1 MIVNATSST
10 IGRMALSICSVK
22 NNRIIHR
29 QELQRLIT
37 TCMPSQPC
45 GVRKDLIRR
54 HYHNQSF
61 KTRNISSLPLA
72 SVTTTGSSR
81 DQYNSYSNNSKIIV
95 GATTAVIL
103 GAAIAAS
110 NNNSNN
116 TNTALCE
123 AATTTKNSNSSSKDT
138 NEVEVEGEST
148 SRHPEFTAEQVAT
161 NNGKDGRPT
170 WMTYAGNVYD
180 VSKFVINHPGGMER
194 ILLAAGGPI
203 EPHWHLYRQHFA
215 SDIPMKMLE
224 PLVIGTLREIDQE
237 AIDVNMEDLIEKHDD
252 PYINE
257 PTRNETDLT
266 IHSSE
271 PMNAEVKEEVLTKS
285 YLTPSPIYYI
295 RHHHP
300 VPLLSKE
307 QIDDYQ
313 LEIDLSEL
321 NNGKQKTI
329 SLSLDDLKAMP
340 NEDVIMT
347 MQCSGNRR
355 SGFNVIEKT
364 AGTNWGG
371 GAISTAK
378 WTGVRLSKI
387 LEDSGMDDPI
397 EAQDKRGI
405 EHVRFESIDG
415 MMVSI
420 PIEKATNPYGDVI
433 VAWSMNDEDLPRDH
447 GLPLRL
453 VVPGYAAV
461 RSLKWL
467 KKITISKEEAEG
479 PWQRGLNYKILPPN
493 VHDANEVNLDEMPG
507 INELSVS
514 SGITTVEPL
523 VQGEQSVVGDI
534 VMMKVKGWSFAGGG
548 RNIVRVDVTGDC
560 AKHDWHTAKLKDG
573 NDQRYGRGWAW
584 TLWEAEVP
592 ARVQDDG
599 CVHLFSKGVDMAFN
613 TQPENVV
620 DQWNVRGLINNTWY
634 HKSKMMNVQRK
645 D

>member
-1 MIVNATSST
+1 MKVITITST
-10 IGRMALSICSVK
+10 FGRLSRSCSVK
-22 NNRIIHR
+22 NHIIQR
-29 QELQRLIT
+29 QQLQRLT
-37 TCMPSQPC
+37 TS
-45 GVRKDLIRR
+45 KFL
-54 HYHNQSF
+54 
-61 KTRNISSLPLA
+61 KTRIGKDPSRNNQPFKNRIFSLFPLA
-72 SVTTTGSSR
+72 SLTTGGR
-81 DQYNSYSNNSKIIV
+81 DYYDSYCNSKIIV
-95 GATTAVIL
+95 GTTLIL
-103 GAAIAAS
+103 GAIAAS
-110 NNNSNN
+110 NNSTNSNN
-116 TNTALCE
+116 TACD
-123 AATTTKNSNSSSKDT
+123 AATKMDMDPVATTSSFKDSRSKDT
-138 NEVEVEGEST
+138 NEVEVIEESK
-148 SRHPEFTAEQVAT
+148 PEFTSKQVAS
-161 NNGKDGRPT
+161 NNGKDGKPI

-180 VSKFVINHPGGMER
+180 VSKFVQNHPGGSER
-194 ILLAAGGPI
+194 ILLAAGGEI
-203 EPHWHLYRQHFA
+203 EPHWYLYRQHFA
-215 SDIPMKMLE
+215 SDLPMKMLE

-237 AIDVNMEDLIEKHDD
+237 AIDAKMEDIMEKNDD
-252 PYINE
+252 PYMNE
-257 PTRNETDLT
+257 PIRSKTDLK

-271 PMNAEVKEEVLTKS
+271 PMNAEVKEELLTKT

-307 QIDDYQ
+307 QIDDFQ
-313 LEIDLSEL
+313 LEIDLTEL
-321 NNGKQKTI
+321 NGGKQRTI
-329 SLSLDDLKAMP
+329 SLSIDDLKAMP
-340 NEDVIMT
+340 KEDVIMT

-355 SGFNVIEKT
+355 SGFNIIEKT
-364 AGTNWGG
+364 SGTKWGQ

-378 WTGVRLSKI
+378 WTGVRLSNVLKNA
-387 LEDSGMDDPI
+387 GMCDVSMLQEKD
-397 EAQDKRGI
+397 GI
-405 EHVRFESIDG
+405 EHVQFHAVDG

-447 GLPLRL
+447 GFPLRL

-493 VHDANEVNLDEMPG
+493 VHDANEVNLEEMPG

-523 VQGEQSVVGDI
+523 VEGEPSEIGDI
-534 VMMKVKGWSFAGGG
+534 VIMKVKGWSFAGGG
-548 RNIVRVDVTGDC
+548 RNIVRVDVTGDA
-560 AKHDWHTAKLKDG
+560 AKHDWHTAKLKEG

-620 DQWNVRGLINNTWY
+620 DQWNVRGLMNNTWY
-634 HKSKMMNVQRK
+634 HKSKIMIKEIN
-645 D
+645 

>member
-1 MIVNATSST
+1 MTVIAVSST
-10 IGRMALSICSVK
+10 FGRLSRSCSIK
-22 NNRIIHR
+22 NQIFQR
-29 QELQRLIT
+29 QQLQRLT
-37 TCMPSQPC
+37 TSKFSKTGIGKDPSRRNQP
-45 GVRKDLIRR
+45 
-54 HYHNQSF
+54 F
-61 KTRNISSLPLA
+61 KNRNFSLFPLA
-72 SVTTTGSSR
+72 SVTTGGR
-81 DQYNSYSNNSKIIV
+81 DYYDFYSNSKIIV
-95 GATTAVIL
+95 GATLVL
-103 GAAIAAS
+103 GAIAAS
-110 NNNSNN
+110 NNSSNSY
-116 TNTALCE
+116 NTACD
-123 AATTTKNSNSSSKDT
+123 AATRMDMDPVAMIWGTDKTSSFTDIRSKDT
-138 NEVEVEGEST
+138 NEVEVIDESK
-148 SRHPEFTAEQVAT
+148 PEFTSEQVAS
-161 NNGKDGRPT
+161 NNGRDGKPI

-180 VSKFVINHPGGMER
+180 VSKFVKNHPGGIER
-194 ILLAAGGPI
+194 ILLAAGGAI

-215 SDIPMKMLE
+215 SELPMKMLE

-237 AIDVNMEDLIEKHDD
+237 AIDAKMEEIMEKNDD
-252 PYINE
+252 PYMNE
-257 PTRNETDLT
+257 PIRSITDLK

-307 QIDDYQ
+307 QIDDFQ
-313 LEIDLSEL
+313 LEIDLTEL
-321 NNGKQKTI
+321 NGGKQKTL
-329 SLSLDDLKAMP
+329 SLSIDDLKAMP
-340 NEDVIMT
+340 KEEVIMT

-355 SGFNVIEKT
+355 NGFNVIEKT
-364 AGTNWGG
+364 SGTKWGQ

-378 WTGVRLSKI
+378 WTGVRLSNVLKNA
-387 LEDSGMDDPI
+387 GMYDAIMSQEKD
-397 EAQDKRGI
+397 GI
-405 EHVRFESIDG
+405 EHVQFHAVDG

-420 PIEKATNPYGDVI
+420 PIEKATSPYGDVI

-447 GLPLRL
+447 GFPLRL

-467 KKITISKEEAEG
+467 KKITVSKEEAEG

-514 SGITTVEPL
+514 SGITTVESL
-523 VQGEQSVVGDI
+523 VEGGPSVIGDVVI
-534 VMMKVKGWSFAGGG
+534 MKVKGWSFAGGG
-548 RNIVRVDVTGDC
+548 RNIVRVDVTGDV
-560 AKHDWHTAKLKDG
+560 AKHDWHTAKLKEG

-613 TQPENVV
+613 IQPENVV
-620 DQWNVRGLINNTWY
+620 DQWNVRGLMNNTWY
-634 HKSKMMNVQRK
+634 HKSRIMNVQRK